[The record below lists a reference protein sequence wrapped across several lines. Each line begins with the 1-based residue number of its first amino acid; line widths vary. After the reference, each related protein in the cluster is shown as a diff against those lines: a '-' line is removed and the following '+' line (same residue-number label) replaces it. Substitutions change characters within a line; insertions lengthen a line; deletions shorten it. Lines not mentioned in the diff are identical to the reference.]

1 MAQFS
6 SRPPFNT
13 DPAPYV
19 VTLTKRTP
27 FTNPMTT
34 GSVDEFLRE
43 DERVHDPRPQYE
55 RPQHNPTNPI
65 LARFRKWVEDET
77 LADPSWA
84 TEWVAAMD
92 DPDRV
97 SDAADVLDELYEAP
111 YRRKQREAEAQ
122 HARRVISRLAAL
134 GDAS

>member
-1 MAQFS
+1 MMFS
-6 SRPPFNT
+6 SRPPFND

-27 FTNPMTT
+27 FSNPMTT

-65 LARFRKWVEDET
+65 LVYARKHPDANILWAYLPFRPTDEMI
-77 LADPSWA
+77 A
-84 TEWVAAMD
+84 
-92 DPDRV
+92 
-97 SDAADVLDELYEAP
+97 
-111 YRRKQREAEAQ
+111 
-122 HARRVISRLAAL
+122 HARKVLSRRHDPRIAAEVEAL
-134 GDAS
+134 FSKES